1 MEYKIEDLTKEE
13 AGYIGEKI
21 NEIVPRETDADEEEF
36 VLKVENENGVII
48 GGCVAT
54 AYEYHWSRVLLDDL
68 WVDERYRHH
77 GIGSVIIREVERIAK
92 EKGCR
97 VVTLGTASYM
107 ARPFYEKHGYTVFT
121 TLKKPNGYVSYSLVK
136 YLDNDA
142 PEYLPT
148 DNSGS
153 RFKVS
158 LGSDDDAEV
167 ILNGLDAYS
176 AAYEQ
181 ECESVGFYKKLVD
194 KKGGFSAGVIADAD
208 KGETGFVDALFVEEP
223 LRHQGLGTYL
233 LEEAEKFAKENGA
246 SMVMTN
252 AGDWNVGFFKKNG
265 YLLRGELKDVPKGH
279 DCYELY
285 KKFEA
290 PEADRQIP
298 AQQSGLPPKDN
309 PEVVAHQPF
318 ALKNVL
324 NNSRVFDIII

>member
-13 AGYIGEKI
+13 AAYIGEKI
-21 NEIVPRETDADEEEF
+21 NEIVPREVDTDEEEF
-36 VLKVENENGVII
+36 VLKIENETGEII

-54 AYEYHWSRVLLDDL
+54 VYEYHWSRVLLDDL

-77 GIGSVIIREVERIAK
+77 GIGSMILHEVERIARG
-92 EKGCR
+92 KGCR

-121 TLKKPNGYVSYSLVK
+121 TLKKPNGYISYSLVK
-136 YLDNDA
+136 YLDKDT
-142 PEYLPT
+142 PEYVPT

-176 AAYEQ
+176 EAYEQ
-181 ECESVGFYKKLVD
+181 ECENVGFYKKLAD
-194 KKGGFSAGVIADAD
+194 KDGSFAAGVIADVD
-208 KGETGFVDALFVEEP
+208 KGETGFIDALFVEDP

-233 LEEAEKFAKENGA
+233 LKEAEKFAKENGA

-252 AGDWNVGFFKKNG
+252 AGDWNVAFFQKNG

-285 KKFEA
+285 KM
-290 PEADRQIP
+290 I
-298 AQQSGLPPKDN
+298 
-309 PEVVAHQPF
+309 
-318 ALKNVL
+318 
-324 NNSRVFDIII
+324 